1 VPNLL
6 VDVNSWRRSA
16 CSNCY
21 PPFFV
26 KKAEIFVKKSL
37 WFTPKFRLCQRL
49 KAKQFP
55 PSLSVLLE
63 DTPQILQCD
72 STLSKHRFFLP
83 GLLRF
88 FLQSKKMGKA
98 LTQAKK
104 EIFPLVV
111 EHSKKINQFFALQKG
126 AAFFRKSMHSK
137 AHENRKMFNYFHNCM
152 YYYNIFCYSA
162 GIFYD
167 MLQICFCSVEKKE
180 LFLQFTDIFL
190 VTFFSI
196 FLKLEGQQAELL
208 KLSLE

>member
-1 VPNLL
+1 MLKNHFGLHQSSDYVRGSKQN
-6 VDVNSWRRSA
+6 NFHRAYQYYWKIRR
-16 CSNCY
+16 
-21 PPFFV
+21 
-26 KKAEIFVKKSL
+26 
-37 WFTPKFRLCQRL
+37 KFCNAIRLCRSTAFFCRGCFAFF
-49 KAKQFP
+49 AKQ
-55 PSLSVLLE
+55 
-63 DTPQILQCD
+63 
-72 STLSKHRFFLP
+72 
-83 GLLRF
+83 
-88 FLQSKKMGKA
+88 KMGKA

>member
-1 VPNLL
+1 MSEAQSKTISTEPISTIGRYAA
-6 VDVNSWRRSA
+6 NSAMRFDFVEA
-16 CSNCY
+16 
-21 PPFFV
+21 PLFF
-26 KKAEIFVKKSL
+26 AGAASL
-37 WFTPKFRLCQRL
+37 FF
-49 KAKQFP
+49 AKQKNGQSP
-55 PSLSVLLE
+55 PR
-63 DTPQILQCD
+63 C
-72 STLSKHRFFLP
+72 
-83 GLLRF
+83 G
-88 FLQSKKMGKA
+88 
-98 LTQAKK
+98 TQAKK

-196 FLKLEGQQAELL
+196 FLKLEGQQAEL
-208 KLSLE
+208 